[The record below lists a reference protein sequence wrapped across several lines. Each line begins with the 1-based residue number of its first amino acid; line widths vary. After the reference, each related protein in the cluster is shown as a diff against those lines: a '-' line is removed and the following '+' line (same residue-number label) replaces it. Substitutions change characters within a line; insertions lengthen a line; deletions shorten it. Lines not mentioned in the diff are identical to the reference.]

1 MTVVGC
7 LCTPLDL
14 LGDDVELPPAEI
26 DDLIVIFQAGRV
38 RAHRQPDRLPRTPRT
53 RRSPRLT
60 PMQGARHDRHHRRR
74 PRRPH
79 RHARTHAAARRSC
92 TADTALF
99 GSLPELDSFGVVAL
113 VAALE
118 DRFDITI
125 DDDEFGAELFET
137 VGTLTDFVDAKRAS
151 A

>member
-1 MTVVGC
+1 MTD
-7 LCTPLDL
+7 T
-14 LGDDVELPPAEI
+14 I
-26 DDLIVIFQAGRV
+26 DAV
-38 RAHRQPDRLPRTPRT
+38 RAVLIETLELAQQPEDLRAETE
-53 RRSPRLT
+53 
-60 PMQGARHDRHHRRR
+60 
-74 PRRPH
+74 
-79 RHARTHAAARRSC
+79 
-92 TADTALF
+92 LF

-137 VGTLTDFVDAKRAS
+137 VGTLTAFVEAKLVS